1 MLLLDDLT
9 GTNADGHLQSLAHGV
24 VTMEKLVPLY
34 GAQRRRL
41 RVAKLRGVDFRGGY
55 HDFVIERGGVVV
67 FPRLVASE
75 HKHDFERGVAS
86 SGMPELDAMLG
97 GGLDRG
103 TSALL
108 LGPPGTGKS
117 ALATQWASAAAGRG
131 EKVFVYAFDES
142 LATMEAR
149 SKSLGIDLPAHE
161 KAGRIVVRQID
172 PAEVPPGQLTHQIR
186 QAVENDGARMVIID
200 SLNGYLKAM
209 PDESFLVLQLHELL
223 TYLGRQ
229 GVVSIL
235 VVAQHGLVGAS
246 MVSPTDV
253 TYLADT
259 VLLLRHF
266 EAGGTLRKAVSV
278 LKKRTG
284 KHESA
289 IRELRLSDK
298 GITAG
303 EPLTKFRGVLT
314 GVPTYEGSADA
325 LLAAGP
331 VAEMAESSVRENE
344 LLVFAPSGRDAVL
357 ATQVLEQGGM
367 TARICGSAD
376 ELVAAIGEGAGGAL
390 VAQEALSLPVIAAL
404 AGSAAQPAALVGL
417 SAHHLHAADGV
428 RVREPKGAGGVRR
441 SRQRD
446 RAREA
451 DPSADDGERRARG
464 APGAHPP
471 VRGARRAGTAGA
483 RRQAAR
489 SIPGPAR
496 SRAAQSPGR
505 VAKRVQAAG
514 ARCGQPSAA
523 REPARHHRS
532 AD

>member
-1 MLLLDDLT
+1 MDDILRGGFPTGRLLLIEGDPGVGKTTFAMQFLIEGARRGEPGVYVTLSETREELQVVAASHGWSLDGIDLFELTPPDAFLGDEQNTLFHPSEVELAETTKAVVDLCARVKPKRLVFDSLSEIRLLAQSPLRYRREVLALKQYFAGRGCTVLLLDDLT
-9 GTNADGHLQSLAHGV
+9 GTNSDGHLQSLAHGV

-41 RVAKLRGVDFRGGY
+41 RIAKLRGVDFRGGY

-75 HKHDFERGVAS
+75 HRHDFERGVAS

-142 LATMEAR
+142 VATMEAR
-149 SKSLGIDLPAHE
+149 SKSLGIDLPAHG
-161 KAGRIVVRQID
+161 KSGQIVVRQID

-186 QAVENDGARMVIID
+186 HAVENEGVRMIIID
-200 SLNGYLKAM
+200 SLNGYLQAM
-209 PDESFLVLQLHELL
+209 PDESFLILQLHELL
-223 TYLGRQ
+223 SYLGRQ
-229 GVVSIL
+229 GVISIL
-235 VVAQHGLVGAS
+235 VVAQNGLLGAS

-266 EAGGTLRKAVSV
+266 EAGGALRKAVSV

-289 IRELRLSDK
+289 IRELCLTER

-303 EPLTKFRGVLT
+303 APLTRFRGVLT
-314 GVPTYEGSADA
+314 GVPGYEGSADE
-325 LLAAGP
+325 LLA
-331 VAEMAESSVRENE
+331 
-344 LLVFAPSGRDAVL
+344 GR
-357 ATQVLEQGGM
+357 
-367 TARICGSAD
+367 
-376 ELVAAIGEGAGGAL
+376 
-390 VAQEALSLPVIAAL
+390 
-404 AGSAAQPAALVGL
+404 
-417 SAHHLHAADGV
+417 
-428 RVREPKGAGGVRR
+428 
-441 SRQRD
+441 
-446 RAREA
+446 
-451 DPSADDGERRARG
+451 
-464 APGAHPP
+464 
-471 VRGARRAGTAGA
+471 
-483 RRQAAR
+483 
-489 SIPGPAR
+489 
-496 SRAAQSPGR
+496 GR
-505 VAKRVQAAG
+505 NG
-514 ARCGQPSAA
+514 
-523 REPARHHRS
+523 
-532 AD
+532 

>member
-1 MLLLDDLT
+1 MRNEATPPSAPTGVAGLDDILRGGFPTGRLLLIEGDPGVGKTTLALQFLLEGHRQGERGVYVTLSETREELEMVASSHGWSLDGIELFELTPPDALRGDDQNTLFHPSEVELAETTKAVVDLCARVKPKRLVFDSLSEIRLLAQSPLRYRREVLALKQHFAGRGCTVLLLDDLT
-9 GTNADGHLQSLAHGV
+9 GTQADGHLQSLAHGV

-41 RVAKLRGVDFRGGY
+41 RIAKLRGVDFRGGY
-55 HDFVIERGGVVV
+55 HDYVIERGGVVI

-75 HKHDFERGVAS
+75 HKHEFERGVAS

-117 ALATQWASAAAGRG
+117 ALSTQWASAAAARG
-131 EKVFVYAFDES
+131 EKVFIYAFDES

-172 PAEVPPGQLTHQIR
+172 PAEVPPGQLTHQVR
-186 QAVENDGARMVIID
+186 QAVENEGARMIIID
-200 SLNGYLKAM
+200 SLNGYLQAM

-229 GVVSIL
+229 GVISIL

-303 EPLTKFRGVLT
+303 EPLTRFRGVLT

-325 LLAAGP
+325 LLA
-331 VAEMAESSVRENE
+331 
-344 LLVFAPSGRDAVL
+344 
-357 ATQVLEQGGM
+357 GGF
-367 TARICGSAD
+367 R
-376 ELVAAIGEGAGGAL
+376 GGN
-390 VAQEALSLPVIAAL
+390 
-404 AGSAAQPAALVGL
+404 G
-417 SAHHLHAADGV
+417 
-428 RVREPKGAGGVRR
+428 
-441 SRQRD
+441 
-446 RAREA
+446 
-451 DPSADDGERRARG
+451 
-464 APGAHPP
+464 
-471 VRGARRAGTAGA
+471 
-483 RRQAAR
+483 
-489 SIPGPAR
+489 
-496 SRAAQSPGR
+496 
-505 VAKRVQAAG
+505 
-514 ARCGQPSAA
+514 
-523 REPARHHRS
+523 
-532 AD
+532 

>member
-1 MLLLDDLT
+1 MMTPGGKPLSAPTGVAGLDDIVRGGFPAGRLMLIEGDPGVGKTTLALQFLLEGQRLGERGVYVTLSETREELELVAASHGWSLKGIDLFELAPADALRGDDQNTLFHPSEVELAETTKAVVDLCDRVKPQRLVLDSLSEIRLLAQSPLRYRREVLALKQHFAGRACTVLLLDDLT

-24 VTMEKLVPLY
+24 ITLEKLVPLY

-41 RVAKLRGVDFRGGY
+41 RVGKLRGVDFRGGY

-75 HKHDFERGVAS
+75 HRHDFEGGVAS

-117 ALATQWASAAAGRG
+117 ALSTQWAAAAAGRG
-131 EKVFVYAFDES
+131 EKVFIYAFDES
-142 LATMEAR
+142 IGTMEAR
-149 SKSLGIDLPAHE
+149 SRSLGIDLPAHE

-172 PAEVPPGQLTHQIR
+172 PAEVPPGQLTFQIR
-186 QAVENDGARMVIID
+186 GAVENEGARMVIID
-200 SLNGYLKAM
+200 SLNGYLQAM

-229 GVVSIL
+229 GVVSLL

-266 EAGGTLRKAVSV
+266 EAAGSLRKAVSV

-289 IRELRLSDK
+289 IRELRLSEK

-325 LLAAGP
+325 LLAGGP
-331 VAEMAESSVRENE
+331 
-344 LLVFAPSGRDAVL
+344 RD
-357 ATQVLEQGGM
+357 
-367 TARICGSAD
+367 D
-376 ELVAAIGEGAGGAL
+376 
-390 VAQEALSLPVIAAL
+390 
-404 AGSAAQPAALVGL
+404 
-417 SAHHLHAADGV
+417 
-428 RVREPKGAGGVRR
+428 RR
-441 SRQRD
+441 
-446 RAREA
+446 
-451 DPSADDGERRARG
+451 
-464 APGAHPP
+464 
-471 VRGARRAGTAGA
+471 
-483 RRQAAR
+483 
-489 SIPGPAR
+489 
-496 SRAAQSPGR
+496 
-505 VAKRVQAAG
+505 
-514 ARCGQPSAA
+514 
-523 REPARHHRS
+523 
-532 AD
+532 

>member
-1 MLLLDDLT
+1 MSNGAKPSIANTGVAGLDDILRGGFPTGRLLLIEGDPGVGKTTLALQFLLEGHRRGERGVYVTLSETKEELEMVAASHGWSLEGIELFELTPADALRGDDQNTLFHPSEVELAETTKAVVDLCARVKPKRLVFDSLSEIRLLAQSPLRYRREVLSLKQHFAGRGCTVLLLDDLT
-9 GTNADGHLQSLAHGV
+9 GTAADGHLQSLAHGV
-24 VTMEKLVPLY
+24 LTLDKLVPLY

-55 HDFVIERGGVVV
+55 HDFVIERGGVVI

-75 HKHDFERGVAS
+75 HKNDFERGVAS
-86 SGMPELDAMLG
+86 SGMPALDAMLG

-117 ALATQWASAAAGRG
+117 ALATQWASAAATRG

-161 KAGRIVVRQID
+161 KAGRIIVRQID

-186 QAVENDGARMVIID
+186 QAVEAEGARMVIID
-200 SLNGYLKAM
+200 SLNGYLQAM

-223 TYLGRQ
+223 TYLGRR
-229 GVVSIL
+229 GVVSLL
-235 VVAQHGLVGAS
+235 VVAQNGLLGAS

-289 IRELRLSDK
+289 IRELRLSAE

-303 EPLTKFRGVLT
+303 EPLTNFRGVLT
-314 GVPTYEGSADA
+314 GVPTYDGSPGT
-325 LLAAGP
+325 LLP
-331 VAEMAESSVRENE
+331 
-344 LLVFAPSGRDAVL
+344 
-357 ATQVLEQGGM
+357 
-367 TARICGSAD
+367 
-376 ELVAAIGEGAGGAL
+376 
-390 VAQEALSLPVIAAL
+390 
-404 AGSAAQPAALVGL
+404 
-417 SAHHLHAADGV
+417 
-428 RVREPKGAGGVRR
+428 GGVR
-441 SRQRD
+441 
-446 RAREA
+446 
-451 DPSADDGERRARG
+451 GG
-464 APGAHPP
+464 N
-471 VRGARRAGTAGA
+471 V
-483 RRQAAR
+483 
-489 SIPGPAR
+489 
-496 SRAAQSPGR
+496 
-505 VAKRVQAAG
+505 
-514 ARCGQPSAA
+514 
-523 REPARHHRS
+523 
-532 AD
+532 

>member
-1 MLLLDDLT
+1 MSNQGKPASATTGVPGMDDILRGGFPAGRLLLIEGDPGVGKTTFALQFLLEGARQGERGVYVTLSETREELEMVAKSHGWSLDGVELFELTPPDALSGDDQNTLFHPSEVELAETTKAVVNLCARVKPTRLVFDSLSEIRLLAQSPLRYRREVLALKQHFAGRGCTVLLLDDLT
-9 GTNADGHLQSLAHGV
+9 GTQADGHLQSLAHGV

-41 RVAKLRGVDFRGGY
+41 RVTKLRGVDFRGGY
-55 HDFVIERGGVVV
+55 HDFVIEPGGVVV

-75 HKHDFERGVAS
+75 HSQEFERGVAS
-86 SGMPELDAMLG
+86 SGMAELDAMLG

-103 TSALL
+103 TSALM

-131 EKVFVYAFDES
+131 EKVLMYAFDES
-142 LATMEAR
+142 AATMQAR
-149 SKSLGIDLPAHE
+149 SKSLGIDLQAHE
-161 KAGRIVVRQID
+161 KAGLIVVRQID

-186 QAVENDGARMVIID
+186 QAVENDGVRMIVID
-200 SLNGYLKAM
+200 SLNGYLQAM

-235 VVAQHGLVGAS
+235 VVAQNGLVGAS

-303 EPLTKFRGVLT
+303 APLTGFRGVLT
-314 GVPTYEGSADA
+314 GVPTYEGTVDA
-325 LLAAGP
+325 LLA
-331 VAEMAESSVRENE
+331 VAPR
-344 LLVFAPSGRDAVL
+344 
-357 ATQVLEQGGM
+357 GGN
-367 TARICGSAD
+367 G
-376 ELVAAIGEGAGGAL
+376 
-390 VAQEALSLPVIAAL
+390 
-404 AGSAAQPAALVGL
+404 
-417 SAHHLHAADGV
+417 
-428 RVREPKGAGGVRR
+428 
-441 SRQRD
+441 
-446 RAREA
+446 
-451 DPSADDGERRARG
+451 
-464 APGAHPP
+464 
-471 VRGARRAGTAGA
+471 
-483 RRQAAR
+483 
-489 SIPGPAR
+489 
-496 SRAAQSPGR
+496 
-505 VAKRVQAAG
+505 
-514 ARCGQPSAA
+514 
-523 REPARHHRS
+523 
-532 AD
+532 

>member
-1 MLLLDDLT
+1 MRGGFPTGRLLLIEGDPGVGKTTLALQFLLEGHRRGERGVYVTLSETKEELEMVAASHGWSLEGIELFELTPADALRGDDQNTLFHPSEVELAETTKAVVDLCARVKPKRLVFDSLSEIRLLAQSPLRYRREVLSLKQHFAGRGCTVLLLDDLT
-9 GTNADGHLQSLAHGV
+9 GTAADGHLQSLAHGV
-24 VTMEKLVPLY
+24 LTLDKLVPLY

-55 HDFVIERGGVVV
+55 HDFVIERGGVVI

-75 HKHDFERGVAS
+75 HKNDFERGVAS
-86 SGMPELDAMLG
+86 SGMPALDAMLG

-117 ALATQWASAAAGRG
+117 ALATQWASAAATRG

-161 KAGRIVVRQID
+161 KAGRIIVRQID

-186 QAVENDGARMVIID
+186 QAVEAEGARMVIID
-200 SLNGYLKAM
+200 SLNGYLQAM

-223 TYLGRQ
+223 TYLGRR
-229 GVVSIL
+229 GVVSLL
-235 VVAQHGLVGAS
+235 VVAQNGLLGAS

-289 IRELRLSDK
+289 IRELRLSAE

-303 EPLTKFRGVLT
+303 EPLTNFRGVLT
-314 GVPTYEGSADA
+314 GVPTYDGSPGT
-325 LLAAGP
+325 LLP
-331 VAEMAESSVRENE
+331 
-344 LLVFAPSGRDAVL
+344 
-357 ATQVLEQGGM
+357 
-367 TARICGSAD
+367 
-376 ELVAAIGEGAGGAL
+376 
-390 VAQEALSLPVIAAL
+390 
-404 AGSAAQPAALVGL
+404 
-417 SAHHLHAADGV
+417 
-428 RVREPKGAGGVRR
+428 GGVR
-441 SRQRD
+441 
-446 RAREA
+446 
-451 DPSADDGERRARG
+451 GG
-464 APGAHPP
+464 N
-471 VRGARRAGTAGA
+471 V
-483 RRQAAR
+483 
-489 SIPGPAR
+489 
-496 SRAAQSPGR
+496 
-505 VAKRVQAAG
+505 
-514 ARCGQPSAA
+514 
-523 REPARHHRS
+523 
-532 AD
+532 